1 MNPEVIAA
9 WIAATVAIIGT
20 AATAILQAIFWR
32 LDQKEKRKQEIMQHR
47 KDALLSALQVI
58 DHVYAN
64 SAFGNHPPANPHR
77 WDITLARD
85 AMNKMIIYCANPDR
99 AVQAFSKAVGLHNP
113 DTQTPGIYGPADLQQ
128 FRRIVCEELEL
139 TRTNYDSKD
148 SLWIS
153 RLPGT
158 DDRTAS

>member
-9 WIAATVAIIGT
+9 WIAATVAILGT
-20 AATAILQAIFWR
+20 VATAILQVMFWR

-64 SAFGNHPPANPHR
+64 TAWGQRLATNPHR

-85 AMNKMIIYCANPDR
+85 AMNKMIIYCKDPDR
-99 AVQAFSKAVGLHNP
+99 AVRAFSKAVGLHNP
-113 DTQTPGIYGPADLQQ
+113 DTQTPGTYGPVDLQQ
-128 FRRIVCEELEL
+128 FRRIACEELEL
-139 TRTNYDSKD
+139 ALTNYDSKD
-148 SLWIS
+148 ALWIGK
-153 RLPGT
+153 LPGT
-158 DDRTAS
+158 DERVG